1 MEISIENMHTDVRE
15 CRVKGSFKQRE
26 SLGKAKPGSD
36 SDLFRAEFETLDLG
50 YCNPF
55 LFSLICR

>member
-1 MEISIENMHTDVRE
+1 METSIENMHNDVRV

-50 YCNPF
+50 YCNHSCF
-55 LFSLICR
+55 L

>member
-1 MEISIENMHTDVRE
+1 MEISIENMHTDVRV

-55 LFSLICR
+55 LFL